1 MAKKELKTN
10 VMRVLDS
17 KKLAYN
23 HYTYDNSTVNGVE
36 VAQLLGQ
43 DPDRVFKTLVTRGK
57 SGGFFVFMVPVAE
70 ELDLKKAAR
79 ACGEKAVE
87 MLPQKEL
94 LPRTGYVH
102 GGCSPIGM
110 KKQFPTYIHQTAA
123 DYDTSSSLPGAWVPR
138 WSCPCLPWNRLC
150 LSPRRIL
157 LKHKSSKKPLLRSC
171 KARAFLYLF
180 VKDAFCTRKSLHFFQ
195 IIC

>member
-36 VAQLLGQ
+36 VARLLGQ
-43 DPDRVFKTLVTRGK
+43 EPDRVFKTLVTRGK

-79 ACGEKAVE
+79 ACAKDGRNAAPKRAAAPHRLCARRLLAHWDEKAVPH
-87 MLPQKEL
+87 LYP
-94 LPRTGYVH
+94 PN
-102 GGCSPIGM
+102 GGG
-110 KKQFPTYIHQTAA
+110 
-123 DYDTSSSLPGAWVPR
+123 L
-138 WSCPCLPWNRLC
+138 
-150 LSPRRIL
+150 
-157 LKHKSSKKPLLRSC
+157 
-171 KARAFLYLF
+171 
-180 VKDAFCTRKSLHFFQ
+180 
-195 IIC
+195 

>member
-36 VAQLLGQ
+36 VARLLGQ
-43 DPDRVFKTLVTRGK
+43 EPDRVFKTLVTRGK

-94 LPRTGYVH
+94 LPRTGYVY
-102 GGCSPIGM
+102 CLFCFPFR
-110 KKQFPTYIHQTAA
+110 QFSNTIRLRCRLHQQ
-123 DYDTSSSLPGAWVPR
+123 L
-138 WSCPCLPWNRLC
+138 
-150 LSPRRIL
+150 
-157 LKHKSSKKPLLRSC
+157 
-171 KARAFLYLF
+171 FYLF
-180 VKDAFCTRKSLHFFQ
+180 F
-195 IIC
+195 

>member
-43 DPDRVFKTLVTRGK
+43 EPDRVFKTLVTRGK

-123 DYDTSSSLPGAWVPR
+123 DYDS
-138 WSCPCLPWNRLC
+138 PCFAAA
-150 LSPRRIL
+150 
-157 LKHKSSKKPLLRSC
+157 KQG
-171 KARAFLYLF
+171 LF
-180 VKDAFCTRKSLHFFQ
+180 YIFS
-195 IIC
+195 

>member
-36 VAQLLGQ
+36 VARLLGQ

-94 LPRTGYVH
+94 LPRTGFFISFRKGYVLH
-102 GGCSPIGM
+102 TQKFAFFSNN
-110 KKQFPTYIHQTAA
+110 
-123 DYDTSSSLPGAWVPR
+123 L
-138 WSCPCLPWNRLC
+138 
-150 LSPRRIL
+150 LSVRCRRIAFDRVFAYN
-157 LKHKSSKKPLLRSC
+157 KGAKYYFCWRS
-171 KARAFLYLF
+171 R
-180 VKDAFCTRKSLHFFQ
+180 
-195 IIC
+195 I

>member
-43 DPDRVFKTLVTRGK
+43 EPDRVFKTLVTRGK

-123 DYDTSSSLPGAWVPR
+123 EYDT
-138 WSCPCLPWNRLC
+138 
-150 LSPRRIL
+150 
-157 LKHKSSKKPLLRSC
+157 KKPLLCSC

-180 VKDAFCTRKSLHFFQ
+180 VKYAFYTRKSLYFFQ